1 MNIVIVESA
10 AKAKTINKYLGADY
24 KVIASYGHVRDL
36 PAKDGSVLPD
46 NDFEMSW
53 QVESDSQKVVN
64 EIAKAVKGAN
74 RLILATDPDR
84 EGEAISWHLLKI
96 LEQKRALNGVSV
108 ERVAFNAVTKDAIMT
123 AMAHPRAIDEP
134 LVDAYLAR
142 RALDYLVGFTLSPVL
157 WRKLPGARSAGRV
170 QSVALRLVVD
180 REAEIEA
187 FKTREYWTVEAN
199 LRTAGGDEF
208 LARLV
213 ARSGKKLDKFDIPD
227 EATAHACRDAIRGQ
241 LFRVESIEA
250 KEHKRN
256 PAPPFTTS
264 SLQQEASRKLG
275 LSPRQTMQIAQ
286 RLYEGID
293 IGGETVGLITY
304 MRTDG
309 VQIVPE
315 AIAQC
320 RGQIETQFGTRYLP
334 NAPRNYKTKAKNA
347 QEAHEAIR
355 PTDFRRHPD
364 KLRLSAEDARLYKLI
379 WQRAVASQMASA
391 DFERTTV
398 DIAVQ
403 GRDGQPYGVRAT
415 GSVVLF
421 DGFLK
426 LYEEGRDDAE
436 DEEGSRLPKLK
447 QGEELRDAGVKA
459 TQHFTEPPPR
469 YTEATL
475 IREMERLGIGR
486 PSTYASTM
494 GLLREREYVKLEK
507 KRLEPEDKGRLVT
520 TFLEAFF
527 KRYVEYDFTAYL
539 EDRLDQIS
547 DGKLDWKELLR
558 EFWRDFIAA
567 VNDIKD
573 LRVAQVLDALNELLG
588 PHIFPAKADGG
599 DPRLC
604 PLCNQGQLSLK
615 VGKFGAF
622 IGCSNYPECRFT
634 RQLKTGDGDGGDTVA
649 APGDTTLGTDPE
661 TGWPVCLKSGRFGP
675 YIQLG
680 EGGDGEKPKRASI
693 PSGTDPASINLE
705 YALRLLALPREVGRH
720 PETGKTIM
728 AGFGRYGPYV
738 EHDGKYVKIDADEV
752 FTIGLNRAVSAIAE
766 GNAGAKARAARASTP
781 IKVLGEHPEL
791 GGKVEVLAGRYGPY
805 VKFGTVNATI
815 PKGKEPEAVTMEEAV
830 RLIAARMESGG
841 AKKKT
846 RGAAKK
852 AKPKAAAAN
861 GKAKS
866 AKPESGGKKPKS
878 SAKKTTAKA
887 ASEVT

>member
-53 QVESDSQKVVN
+53 QVEADSQKVVN
-64 EIAKAVKGAN
+64 EIAKAVKGAR

-108 ERVAFNAVTKDAIMT
+108 ERVAFNAVTKDAILT
-123 AMAHPRAIDEP
+123 ALAHPRVIDEP

-180 REAEIEA
+180 RETEIEA
-187 FKTREYWTVEAN
+187 FKTREYWTVEAI
-199 LRTAGGDEF
+199 LRTAANEEF
-208 LARLV
+208 ETRLV
-213 ARSGKKLDKFDIPD
+213 ARSGKKLDKFDIPN
-227 EATAHACRDAIRGQ
+227 EATAHAYRDAIRGQ
-241 LFRVESIEA
+241 PFRVESIEA
-250 KEHKRN
+250 KEHKRH

-320 RGQIETQFGTRYLP
+320 RGQIEAQFGKRYVP
-334 NAPRNYKTKAKNA
+334 QAPRNYKTKAKNA

-364 KLRLSAEDARLYKLI
+364 KLRGLTAEEARLYKLV

-391 DFERTTV
+391 DIERTTV
-398 DIAVQ
+398 DISVQ
-403 GRDGQPYGVRAT
+403 GRDGQPYVVRAT
-415 GSVVLF
+415 GSVVMF

-426 LYEEGRDDAE
+426 LYEEGHD
-436 DEEGSRLPKLK
+436 DEEGEDGGRLPKLK
-447 QGEELRDAGVKA
+447 KGEQLRDALVKA

-507 KRLEPEDKGRLVT
+507 KRLMPEDKGRLVT

-547 DGKLDWKELLR
+547 DGALNWKELLR

-588 PHIFPAKADGG
+588 PHIFPAREDGA

-615 VGKFGAF
+615 VGRFGAF
-622 IGCSNYPECRFT
+622 IGCSNYPECRYT
-634 RQLKTGDGDGGDTVA
+634 RQLKTGDAENGEA
-649 APGDTTLGTDPE
+649 AATPGDTALGTDPD
-661 TGWPVCLKSGRFGP
+661 TGLPVCLKSGRFGP

-680 EGGDGEKPKRASI
+680 EGEKPKRASI
-693 PSGTDPASINLE
+693 PSKTDPAAINLE
-705 YALRLLALPREVGRH
+705 YALKLLALPRQVGLH
-720 PETGKTIM
+720 PETQKPIM

-752 FTIGLNRAVSAIAE
+752 FTIGQNRAVTVIAE
-766 GNAGAKARAARASTP
+766 GNTGGQGRAARTSTP

-791 GGKVEVLAGRYGPY
+791 GGKIEVLSGRFGPY
-805 VKFGTVNATI
+805 IKFAKVNATI
-815 PKGKEPEAVTMEEAV
+815 PKNIAPEAVTLEEAV
-830 RLIAARMESGG
+830 RLIAAKMENGG
-841 AKKKT
+841 SKTKARGNAKT
-846 RGAAKK
+846 
-852 AKPKAAAAN
+852 AKPKAAVAN
-861 GKAKS
+861 GKTNR
-866 AKPESGGKKPKS
+866 AKPESDAKKPKA
-878 SAKKTTAKA
+878 SAKKTPAKA
-887 ASEVT
+887 ANKAN

>member
-53 QVESDSQKVVN
+53 QVESNSQKVVN
-64 EIAKAVKGAN
+64 EIAKAVKGAS

-96 LEQKRALNGVSV
+96 LEQKRALSGVSV
-108 ERVAFNAVTKDAIMT
+108 ERVAFNAVTKDAILT
-123 AMAHPRAIDEP
+123 ALAHPRAIDEP

-187 FKTREYWTVEAN
+187 FKTREYWTVEAI
-199 LRTAGGDEF
+199 LRTAANEEF
-208 LARLV
+208 ETRLV
-213 ARSGKKLDKFDIPD
+213 ARSGKKLDKFDIPN
-227 EATAHACRDAIRGQ
+227 EATAHAYRDAMRGQ
-241 LFRVESIEA
+241 PFRVESIEA
-250 KEHKRN
+250 KEHKRH

-320 RGQIETQFGTRYLP
+320 RGQIEAQFGKRYVP
-334 NAPRNYKTKAKNA
+334 PAPRNYKTKAKNA

-364 KLRLSAEDARLYKLI
+364 KLRGLTAEEARLYKLI

-391 DFERTTV
+391 DIERTTV
-398 DIAVQ
+398 DISVQ
-403 GRDGQPYGVRAT
+403 GRDGQPYVVRAT
-415 GSVVLF
+415 GSVVMF

-426 LYEEGRDDAE
+426 LYEEGHD
-436 DEEGSRLPKLK
+436 DEEGEDGGRLPKLK
-447 QGEELRDAGVKA
+447 KGDQLRDALVKA

-507 KRLEPEDKGRLVT
+507 KRLMPEDKGRLVT

-547 DGKLDWKELLR
+547 DGALNWKELLR

-573 LRVAQVLDALNELLG
+573 LRVAQVLDALNELLS
-588 PHIFPAKADGG
+588 PHIFPAREDGADA
-599 DPRLC
+599 RLC

-615 VGKFGAF
+615 VGRFGAF

-634 RQLKTGDGDGGDTVA
+634 RQLKTGDAENGEA
-649 APGDTTLGTDPE
+649 AATPGDTALGTDPD
-661 TGWPVCLKSGRFGP
+661 TGLPVCLKSGRFGP

-680 EGGDGEKPKRASI
+680 EGEKPKRASI
-693 PSGTDPASINLE
+693 PSKTDPAAINLE
-705 YALRLLALPREVGRH
+705 YALKLLALPRQVGLH
-720 PETGKTIM
+720 PETQKPIM

-752 FTIGLNRAVSAIAE
+752 FTIGQNRAVTVIAE
-766 GNAGAKARAARASTP
+766 GNARGQGRAARTSTP
-781 IKVLGEHPEL
+781 IKVVGEHPEL
-791 GGKVEVLAGRYGPY
+791 GGKIEVLSGRFGPY
-805 VKFGTVNATI
+805 IKFGKVNATI
-815 PKGKEPEAVTMEEAV
+815 PKTIAPEAVTLEEAV
-830 RLIAARMESGG
+830 RLIAAKMENGG
-841 AKKKT
+841 SKAKARGKAKT
-846 RGAAKK
+846 

-861 GKAKS
+861 GKANG
-866 AKPESGGKKPKS
+866 AKRESDGKKPKA
-878 SAKKTTAKA
+878 SAKKTPAKA
-887 ASEVT
+887 ASKAN

>member
-64 EIAKAVKGAN
+64 EIAKAVKGAR

-108 ERVAFNAVTKDAIMT
+108 ERVAFNAVTKDAILT
-123 AMAHPRAIDEP
+123 ALAHPRVIDEP

-180 REAEIEA
+180 RETEIEA
-187 FKTREYWTVEAN
+187 FKTREYWTVEAI
-199 LRTAGGDEF
+199 LRTAANEEF
-208 LARLV
+208 ETRLV
-213 ARSGKKLDKFDIPD
+213 ARSGKKLDKFDIPN
-227 EATAHACRDAIRGQ
+227 EATAHAYRDAIRGQ
-241 LFRVESIEA
+241 PFRVESIEA
-250 KEHKRN
+250 KEHKRH

-320 RGQIETQFGTRYLP
+320 RGQIESQFGQRYVP
-334 NAPRNYKTKAKNA
+334 QAPRNYKTKAKNA

-364 KLRLSAEDARLYKLI
+364 KLRGLTAEEARLYKLV

-391 DFERTTV
+391 DIERTTV
-398 DIAVQ
+398 DISVQ
-403 GRDGQPYGVRAT
+403 GRDGQPYVVRAT
-415 GSVVLF
+415 GSVVMF

-426 LYEEGRDDAE
+426 LYEEGHD
-436 DEEGSRLPKLK
+436 DEEGEDGGRLPKLK
-447 QGEELRDAGVKA
+447 KGEQLRDALVKA

-507 KRLEPEDKGRLVT
+507 KRLMPEDKGRLVT

-547 DGKLDWKELLR
+547 DGALNWKELLR

-588 PHIFPAKADGG
+588 PHIFPAREDGA

-615 VGKFGAF
+615 VGRFGAF
-622 IGCSNYPECRFT
+622 IGCSNYPECRYT
-634 RQLKTGDGDGGDTVA
+634 RQLKTGDAENGEA
-649 APGDTTLGTDPE
+649 AATPGDTALGTDPD
-661 TGWPVCLKSGRFGP
+661 TGLPVCLKSGRFGP

-680 EGGDGEKPKRASI
+680 EGEKPKRASI
-693 PSGTDPASINLE
+693 PSKTDPAAINLE
-705 YALRLLALPREVGRH
+705 YALKLLALPRQVGLH
-720 PETGKTIM
+720 PETQKPIM

-752 FTIGLNRAVSAIAE
+752 FTIGQNRAVTVIAE
-766 GNAGAKARAARASTP
+766 GNTGGQGRAARTSTP

-791 GGKVEVLAGRYGPY
+791 GGKIEVLSGRFGPY
-805 VKFGTVNATI
+805 IKFAKVNATI
-815 PKGKEPEAVTMEEAV
+815 PKNIAPEAVTLEEAV
-830 RLIAARMESGG
+830 RLIAAKMENGG
-841 AKKKT
+841 SKTKARGNAKT
-846 RGAAKK
+846 
-852 AKPKAAAAN
+852 AKPKAAVAN
-861 GKAKS
+861 GKTNR
-866 AKPESGGKKPKS
+866 AKPESDAKKPKA
-878 SAKKTTAKA
+878 SAKKTPAKA
-887 ASEVT
+887 ANKAN

>member
-46 NDFEMSW
+46 SDFEMTW
-53 QVESDSQKVVN
+53 EVESDSQKVVN
-64 EIAKAVKGAN
+64 EIAKAVKGAS

-96 LEQKRALNGVSV
+96 LEQKRALSGVSV
-108 ERVAFNAVTKDAIMT
+108 ERVVFNAVTKETILT
-123 AMAHPRAIDEP
+123 AMAHPRQIDEP

-180 REAEIEA
+180 RESEIEA
-187 FKTREYWTVEAN
+187 FKTREYWTVEAS

-208 LARLV
+208 QARLV
-213 ARSGKKLDKFDIPD
+213 ARSSKKLDKFDIPD
-227 EATAHACRDAIRGQ
+227 EATAHAYRDAIRGQ
-241 LFRVESIEA
+241 PFRVESIEA

-320 RGQIETQFGTRYLP
+320 RGQIETQFGNRYLP
-334 NAPRNYKTKAKNA
+334 QAPRHYKTKAKNA

-355 PTDFRRHPD
+355 PTDFRRLPD
-364 KLRLSAEDARLYKLI
+364 KVKLSAEEARLYKLI

-398 DIAVQ
+398 EITVQ

-426 LYEEGRDDAE
+426 LYEEGHDDAE

-447 QGEELRDAGVKA
+447 EGEQLQDAGVKA

-507 KRLEPEDKGRLVT
+507 KRLQPEDKGRLVT

-547 DGKLDWKELLR
+547 DGKLDWKQLLR

-573 LRVAQVLDALNELLG
+573 LRVTQVLDALNELLG
-588 PHIFPAKADGG
+588 PHIFPAKAEGG

-622 IGCSNYPECRFT
+622 IGCSNYPECRYT
-634 RQLKTGDGDGGDTVA
+634 RQLKTGDGEGGEAVA
-649 APGDTTLGTDPE
+649 APGDVTLGNDPE
-661 TGWPVCLKSGRFGP
+661 TGLPVCLKSGRFGP

-680 EGGDGEKPKRASI
+680 EGGSGEKPKRASI
-693 PSGTDPASINLE
+693 PSGADPASINLD
-705 YALRLLALPREVGRH
+705 YALRLLALPRQVGLH
-720 PETGKTIM
+720 PETGKAIM

-738 EHDGKYVKIDADEV
+738 EHDGKYSKIDADEV
-752 FTIGLNRAVSAIAE
+752 FTVGLNRAVTVIAE
-766 GNAGAKARAARASTP
+766 GNAGAKARAARASAP
-781 IKVLGEHPEL
+781 IKVLGDHPEL
-791 GGKVEVLAGRYGPY
+791 GGKIEVLSGRYGPY
-805 VKFGTVNATI
+805 IKFGKVNATL
-815 PKGKEPEAVTMEEAV
+815 PKGKEPEAVTLDEAV
-830 RLIAARMESGG
+830 EPYRGAHGKRRRKDQGPRQGEDGEAESGRRKWEG
-841 AKKKT
+841 EERQA
-846 RGAAKK
+846 RRRQK
-852 AKPKAAAAN
+852 AEN
-861 GKAKS
+861 SGKENNSKS
-866 AKPESGGKKPKS
+866 GK
-878 SAKKTTAKA
+878 
-887 ASEVT
+887 

>member
-64 EIAKAVKGAN
+64 EIAKAVKGAR

-108 ERVAFNAVTKDAIMT
+108 ERVAFNAVTKDAILT
-123 AMAHPRAIDEP
+123 ALAHPRVIDEP

-180 REAEIEA
+180 RETEIEA
-187 FKTREYWTVEAN
+187 FKTREYWTVEAI
-199 LRTAGGDEF
+199 LRTAANEEF
-208 LARLV
+208 ETRLV
-213 ARSGKKLDKFDIPD
+213 ARSGKKLDKFDIPN
-227 EATAHACRDAIRGQ
+227 EATAHAYRDAIRGQ
-241 LFRVESIEA
+241 PFRVESIEA
-250 KEHKRN
+250 KEHKRH

-320 RGQIETQFGTRYLP
+320 RGQIEAQFGKRYVP
-334 NAPRNYKTKAKNA
+334 QAPRNYKTKAKNA

-364 KLRLSAEDARLYKLI
+364 KLRGLTAEEARLYKLV

-391 DFERTTV
+391 DIERTTV
-398 DIAVQ
+398 DISVQ
-403 GRDGQPYGVRAT
+403 GRDGQPYVVRAT
-415 GSVVLF
+415 GSVVMF

-426 LYEEGRDDAE
+426 LYEEGHD
-436 DEEGSRLPKLK
+436 DEEGEDGGRLPKLK
-447 QGEELRDAGVKA
+447 KGEQLRDALVKA

-507 KRLEPEDKGRLVT
+507 KRLMPEDKGRLVT

-547 DGKLDWKELLR
+547 DGALNWKELLR

-588 PHIFPAKADGG
+588 PHIFPAREDGA

-615 VGKFGAF
+615 VGRFGAF
-622 IGCSNYPECRFT
+622 IGCSNYPECRYT
-634 RQLKTGDGDGGDTVA
+634 RQLKTGDAENGEA
-649 APGDTTLGTDPE
+649 AATPGDTALGTDPD
-661 TGWPVCLKSGRFGP
+661 TGLPVCLKSGRFGP

-680 EGGDGEKPKRASI
+680 EGEKPKRASI
-693 PSGTDPASINLE
+693 PSKTDPAAINLE
-705 YALRLLALPREVGRH
+705 YALKLLALPRQVGLH
-720 PETGKTIM
+720 PETQKPIM

-752 FTIGLNRAVSAIAE
+752 FTIGQNRAVTVIAE
-766 GNAGAKARAARASTP
+766 GNTGGQGRAARTSTP

-791 GGKVEVLAGRYGPY
+791 GGKIEVLSGRFGPY
-805 VKFGTVNATI
+805 IKFAKVNATI
-815 PKGKEPEAVTMEEAV
+815 PKNIAPEAVTLEEAV
-830 RLIAARMESGG
+830 RLIAAKMENGG
-841 AKKKT
+841 SKTKARGNAKT
-846 RGAAKK
+846 
-852 AKPKAAAAN
+852 AKPKAAVAN
-861 GKAKS
+861 GKTNR
-866 AKPESGGKKPKS
+866 AKPESDAKKPKA
-878 SAKKTTAKA
+878 SAKKTPAKA
-887 ASEVT
+887 ASKAN

>member
-46 NDFEMSW
+46 SDFEMTW
-53 QVESDSQKVVN
+53 EVESDSQRVVN
-64 EIAKAVKGAN
+64 EIAKAVKGAD

-108 ERVAFNAVTKDAIMT
+108 ERVVFNAVTKDTILT
-123 AMAHPRAIDEP
+123 AMAHPRKIDEP

-187 FKTREYWTVEAN
+187 FKTREYWTVEAT
-199 LRTAGGDEF
+199 LRTEAGDEF
-208 LARLV
+208 GARLV

-227 EATAHACRDAIRGQ
+227 EATAHAYRDAMRGQ
-241 LFRVESIEA
+241 PFRVESIEA

-320 RGQIETQFGTRYLP
+320 RDQIETQFGKRYLP
-334 NAPRNYKTKAKNA
+334 HAPRVYKTKAKNA

-364 KLRLSAEDARLYKLI
+364 KVRLSGEEARLYKLI

-398 DIAVQ
+398 EIAVQ

-415 GSVVLF
+415 GSVVMF

-426 LYEEGRDDAE
+426 LYEEGQD
-436 DEEGSRLPKLK
+436 DEESEEGGRLPKLK
-447 QGEELRDAGVKA
+447 QGEQLRDAGVKA
-459 TQHFTEPPPR
+459 KQHFTEPPPR

-547 DGKLDWKELLR
+547 DGQLEWKELLR

-567 VNDIKD
+567 VNEIKD
-573 LRVAQVLDALNELLG
+573 LRVAEVLDALNDLLG

-604 PLCNQGQLSLK
+604 PLCNQGQISLK
-615 VGKFGAF
+615 VGRFGAF
-622 IGCSNYPECRFT
+622 IGCSNYPECRYT
-634 RQLKTGDGDGGDTVA
+634 RQLKTGDGENGEAATPGDTV
-649 APGDTTLGTDPE
+649 LGNDPE
-661 TGWPVCLKSGRFGP
+661 TGLPVCLKSGRFGP

-680 EGGDGEKPKRASI
+680 EGGGDGEKPKRASI
-693 PSGTDPASINLE
+693 PSKTNPAAINLE
-705 YALRLLALPREVGRH
+705 YALKLLALPRQVGVH
-720 PETGKTIM
+720 PETQKPIM

-752 FTIGLNRAVSAIAE
+752 FSIGLNRAVAVIAE
-766 GNAGAKARAARASTP
+766 GNAGGKGRPARTSTP

-791 GGKVEVLAGRYGPY
+791 GGKIEVLAGRYGPY
-805 VKFGTVNATI
+805 IKFGQVNATI
-815 PKGKEPEAVTMEEAV
+815 PKGKEPESISMEEAV
-830 RLIAARMESGG
+830 ALIAARMEGG
-841 AKKKT
+841 GGKTKARGKAK
-846 RGAAKK
+846 A

-861 GKAKS
+861 GKAES
-866 AKPESGGKKPKS
+866 AKTEGGAKKPKS
-878 SAKKTTAKA
+878 PAKKTTAKA
-887 ASEVT
+887 ASKAN